1 LTSASAWASAEVAA
15 AFRGA
20 FAKGRFVN
28 AAIRDRFACRE
39 PADE

>member
-1 LTSASAWASAEVAA
+1 VPGEVVA

-20 FAKGRFVN
+20 FAKGRFFN

-39 PADE
+39 LAEE